1 MNPDISSKVRRV
13 KVETKEE
20 VCYMWNYLEPN
31 ADLCITNLGIEK
43 GHRNI
48 ALLSAVKLRW
58 KIVRW
63 LKKKRK
69 DA

>member
-1 MNPDISSKVRRV
+1 M
-13 KVETKEE
+13 
-20 VCYMWNYLEPN
+20 CYMWNYLEPN
-31 ADLCITNLGIEK
+31 ADLYITNLGIEK